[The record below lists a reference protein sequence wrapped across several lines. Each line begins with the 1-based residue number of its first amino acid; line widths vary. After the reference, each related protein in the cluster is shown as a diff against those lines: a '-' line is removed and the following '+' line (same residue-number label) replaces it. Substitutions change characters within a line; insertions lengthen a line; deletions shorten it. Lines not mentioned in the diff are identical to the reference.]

1 MNNANSTKN
10 ALKVL
15 SSIYILSNKLN
26 LRIISY
32 IESNNGVFLK
42 MEFQLRIQ
50 KVWKRK
56 QARLVWI
63 PLQE

>member
-32 IESNNGVFLK
+32 IESNNGVFLI

-56 QARLVWI
+56 QATLVWI

>member
-56 QARLVWI
+56 QATLVWI

>member
-10 ALKVL
+10 VLKVL

-56 QARLVWI
+56 QATLVWI